1 MGLSLTNFV
10 RARHSRP
17 RLEAMFST
25 FVSALEEVMRNRVL
39 LWTAMRSSGVMRTPM
54 LVGQAMA

>member
-1 MGLSLTNFV
+1 MGLSLTNLV
-10 RARHSRP
+10 SARHSRP

-25 FVSALEEVMRNRVL
+25 FVSALEEVMINRVL